1 MTTPHATLPSLD
13 LLQVFVRV
21 AELSSFSR
29 AAEDLGLPKASISG
43 AVQRLEAQLGTRLL
57 HRTTRRVELSQD
69 GQACYERAKD
79 LLADV
84 EDLQALFQQRAPQAL
99 RGRLRI
105 DLPVGIARRLV
116 IPRLPEFLDRHP
128 LLTLEV
134 SSTDRRV
141 DLVREGFDCVL
152 RVGALAD
159 SGLVA
164 RPLGELPQM
173 NCASPD
179 YVRRFGLP
187 RSLDDLAGHRM
198 VHYAGTLGA
207 RPMGWEHGRGDT
219 LRTLT
224 LEGSITVN
232 NSDAYEA
239 ACLAGLG
246 IIQAPAIGMRPHVE
260 AGRLVELLPEH
271 TAPPMPV
278 SLVYAHRRQLPLRVQ
293 AVMGWIA
300 EILKPHLAPVGG
312 AAVGAAGDGIGKLVD
327 HQPGGFAP
335 AGLPEAPSGRR
346 PKAAPKA
353 PPSR

>member
-1 MTTPHATLPSLD
+1 MTLHAALPSLD

-21 AELSSFSR
+21 AELASFSR

-105 DLPVGIARRLV
+105 DLPVGIARRHV
-116 IPRLPEFLDRHP
+116 MPRLPEFLDRHP

-152 RVGALAD
+152 RVGALGD

-164 RPLGELPQM
+164 RPLGELPQI
-173 NCASPD
+173 NCASPA
-179 YVRRFGLP
+179 YVQRFGLP
-187 RSLDDLAGHRM
+187 QSLDDLAGHRL
-198 VHYAGTLGA
+198 VHYVGTLGA
-207 RPMGWEHGRGDT
+207 RPAGWEHGRGAQ

-224 LEGSITVN
+224 LDGSVTVN

-246 IIQAPAIGMRPHVE
+246 IIQAPAIGLRPHVE
-260 AGRLVELLPEH
+260 AGRLVELLPQH
-271 TAPPMPV
+271 TAPPLPV

-300 EILKPHLAPVGG
+300 EILQPHLAP
-312 AAVGAAGDGIGKLVD
+312 IG
-327 HQPGGFAP
+327 P
-335 AGLPEAPSGRR
+335 ATA
-346 PKAAPKA
+346 
-353 PPSR
+353 

>member
-1 MTTPHATLPSLD
+1 LPSLD

-21 AELSSFSR
+21 AELASFSR

-84 EDLQALFQQRAPQAL
+84 EDLQALFHQRTPQAL

-105 DLPVGIARRLV
+105 DLPVGIARRHV

-128 LLTLEV
+128 QLTLEV

-152 RVGALAD
+152 RVGALGDA
-159 SGLVA
+159 GLVA
-164 RPLGELPQM
+164 RPLGELPQI
-173 NCASPD
+173 NCASPA
-179 YVRRFGLP
+179 YVQRHGLP

-198 VHYAGTLGA
+198 VHYVGTLGA
-207 RPMGWEHGRGDT
+207 RPAGWEHGRGDGH
-219 LRTLT
+219 RTLT
-224 LEGSITVN
+224 LGGSVTVN

-246 IIQAPAIGMRPHVE
+246 IIQAPAIGMRPHVD

-271 TAPPMPV
+271 TAPPLPV

-300 EILKPHLAPVGG
+300 EILKPHLGPA
-312 AAVGAAGDGIGKLVD
+312 
-327 HQPGGFAP
+327 AP
-335 AGLPEAPSGRR
+335 AGGAG
-346 PKAAPKA
+346 AAPQ
-353 PPSR
+353 

>member
-1 MTTPHATLPSLD
+1 
-13 LLQVFVRV
+13 
-21 AELSSFSR
+21 
-29 AAEDLGLPKASISG
+29 
-43 AVQRLEAQLGTRLL
+43 
-57 HRTTRRVELSQD
+57 
-69 GQACYERAKD
+69 
-79 LLADV
+79 
-84 EDLQALFQQRAPQAL
+84 
-99 RGRLRI
+99 
-105 DLPVGIARRLV
+105 
-116 IPRLPEFLDRHP
+116 
-128 LLTLEV
+128 
-134 SSTDRRV
+134 
-141 DLVREGFDCVL
+141 VL

-164 RPLGELPQM
+164 RPLGELPQI
-173 NCASPD
+173 NCASPA

-207 RPMGWEHGRGDT
+207 RPIGWEHGRGDA

-293 AVMGWIA
+293 AVMGWMA
-300 EILKPHLAPVGG
+300 EVLQPHLSPHAAPV
-312 AAVGAAGDGIGKLVD
+312 AAATVATAARSR
-327 HQPGGFAP
+327 P
-335 AGLPEAPSGRR
+335 RR
-346 PKAAPKA
+346 P
-353 PPSR
+353 R

>member
-1 MTTPHATLPSLD
+1 MSTAFKASLPSFD
-13 LLQVFVRV
+13 LLHVFVRV
-21 AELSSFSR
+21 AELTSFSR

-84 EDLQALFQQRAPQAL
+84 EDLQALFQQRVPQAL

-105 DLPVGIARRLV
+105 DLPVGIARRHV

-128 LLTLEV
+128 NLTLEV

-152 RVGALAD
+152 RIGALGD

-164 RPLGELPQM
+164 RPLGELPQI
-173 NCASPD
+173 NVASPA
-179 YVRRFGLP
+179 YLERHGTP
-187 RSLDDLAGHRM
+187 RTLDDLAGHRL
-198 VHYAGTLGA
+198 VHYVGTLGA
-207 RPMGWEHGRGDT
+207 RPAGWEHGRGDG

-224 LEGSITVN
+224 MDGSITVN

-246 IIQAPAIGMRPHVE
+246 IIQAPAIGMRPHVD
-260 AGRLVELLPEH
+260 AGRLVELLPAF
-271 TAPPMPV
+271 TAPPLPV

-293 AVMGWIA
+293 AVMAWIA
-300 EILKPHLAPVGG
+300 EVLTPHL
-312 AAVGAAGDGIGKLVD
+312 VD
-327 HQPGGFAP
+327 ADSP
-335 AGLPEAPSGRR
+335 A
-346 PKAAPKA
+346 
-353 PPSR
+353 